1 MSIAKYL
8 EDISDR
14 YFESVAPAAIS
25 YSNPKPE
32 ITSKAGE
39 VYLSNRGQRM
49 EDIAV
54 FELGQ
59 ILNLIVVSTPGAADP
74 TVEIQD
80 NIGRNLL
87 KINSP
92 GIVSVPCERSGVFHL
107 MACSGGYIKRYEIHV
122 VEKNQ
127 FSQLPDFAQPIH
139 NQSENSWQ
147 WSQESFELF
156 QISVESILRNSNLP
170 ELFIRGIK
178 EYHLGLFHEDKRVPD
193 FRHRYQTAHGFLR
206 LFIPFSDIARLIC
219 AYYHYC
225 ANEFEVASQLVQGN
239 GSRMGKAISFFK
251 GHAVT
256 DCSSNK
262 TYIKQGSGLPLLLNM
277 SDALTFQAVEAITD
291 GRYEHASELAAT
303 IQRNT
308 LPSHDRERVARLR
321 LLDAYIKF
329 QTDRTASISLFE
341 ELRHSPWQSIAMAS
355 ETHLKKINHG

>member
-14 YFESVAPAAIS
+14 YFESIGSATIS
-25 YSNPKPE
+25 CSNPKPE
-32 ITSKAGE
+32 ISSKPGE
-39 VYLSNRGQRM
+39 VYLSNFGQRM

-193 FRHRYQTAHGFLR
+193 FRHRYQTAHGF
-206 LFIPFSDIARLIC
+206 
-219 AYYHYC
+219 
-225 ANEFEVASQLVQGN
+225 
-239 GSRMGKAISFFK
+239 
-251 GHAVT
+251 
-256 DCSSNK
+256 
-262 TYIKQGSGLPLLLNM
+262 
-277 SDALTFQAVEAITD
+277 
-291 GRYEHASELAAT
+291 
-303 IQRNT
+303 
-308 LPSHDRERVARLR
+308 
-321 LLDAYIKF
+321 
-329 QTDRTASISLFE
+329 
-341 ELRHSPWQSIAMAS
+341 
-355 ETHLKKINHG
+355 